1 MIASLHGILAS
12 QKSDH
17 VVVVVQGVGYKVYVP
32 FNTIHADEGGVVDL
46 LTLMIVREDAITL
59 YGFAT
64 EAEREA
70 FEKLISVTGVGPRIA
85 LGILGA
91 MSLDRLYSAVAGGQT
106 ESFSRV
112 PGVGKKTAEKIIF
125 ELKSKIKG
133 ADGLV
138 PAATGGANDVNSDV
152 MEALISFG
160 YSSSEAAQAIKAIP
174 ADVPNDFEE
183 RMRRAL
189 AFFV

>member
-1 MIASLHGILAS
+1 MIASLQGVLAAH
-12 QKSDH
+12 KSDH
-17 VVVVVQGVGYKVYVP
+17 AVVVVNGVGFKVHVP
-32 FNTIHADEGGVVDL
+32 LNTITADIGQEVML

-59 YGFAT
+59 YGFSS
-64 EAEREA
+64 ESEREA

-85 LGILGA
+85 LAILGT
-91 MSLDRLYSAVAGGQT
+91 MSLDRLYSAVAGGQADA
-106 ESFSRV
+106 FSRV
-112 PGVGKKTAEKIIF
+112 PGVGKKIAEKIIF

-138 PAATGGANDVNSDV
+138 PASAGGASDVNRDV

-160 YSSSEAAQAIKAIP
+160 YSASEANEAIKAIP

-189 AFFV
+189 SYFV